1 MYEDSSS
8 LAIQNA
14 TENCVTIMTMSSEE
28 VVLQWA
34 RENKISQGAV
44 DRLFEEGFTSL
55 EALRLLDEEDLS
67 KSKIPRG
74 QKKLI
79 LACVRGLGKND
90 EHQQSGV
97 NRVAQT
103 NSTER
108 MRAQSPE
115 SAQTNQSAA
124 AGTSHD
130 VENGD
135 SQGRQHQPDNYVQG
149 LVNQLVRGQFQA
161 PNGLAS
167 DLNIRHCP
175 VSGSGS
181 GVLNEAPPLVG
192 DVNLAQAPVT
202 QSWKDPQI
210 YLSSAATGK
219 SAPSYYDIIDFVGGG
234 VEEEVIVGNTGSH
247 QVVLKSG
254 PRKPKLENV
263 SLAQWTVANLAILYK
278 LQGEAKL
285 TIESIMDYLSYT
297 TKICQLVQRYSL
309 VSVLLYDREYRKLQ
323 CHHNFRWGTDVPHLH
338 SVYLQPRIPRPN
350 QPLKGTGGQALRP
363 STTSSPLTSDGRV
376 ICKLFNSRGGC
387 HYKEACK
394 FMHQC
399 SHPGCRLQHSAVTHQ
414 QSKNF

>member
-34 RENKISQGAV
+34 RENKISEGAV

-103 NSTER
+103 NLTER

-161 PNGLAS
+161 QNGLAS

-297 TKICQLVQRYSL
+297 TRDHLPCKQMKK
-309 VSVLLYDREYRKLQ
+309 LLLHFKL
-323 CHHNFRWGTDVPHLH
+323 HI
-338 SVYLQPRIPRPN
+338 S
-350 QPLKGTGGQALRP
+350 
-363 STTSSPLTSDGRV
+363 
-376 ICKLFNSRGGC
+376 
-387 HYKEACK
+387 
-394 FMHQC
+394 
-399 SHPGCRLQHSAVTHQ
+399 
-414 QSKNF
+414 